1 MVTQDAAV
9 EIPASRADSGP
20 TALSDRRERM
30 ATILAVDDQS
40 EVLETVS
47 RVLSRS
53 HEVLRAASGEEAL
66 GLFDSASPDCV
77 LLDVD
82 MPGMDGHEVL
92 RRMVA
97 QDPNVPVIMLTG
109 VLDVKA
115 AVSCFKQG
123 AYDYLTKPPDF
134 SELRQTIDRAIEK
147 TALLAE
153 VRRLRGELS
162 RVYGIENIVGRHPR
176 MLEIFET
183 VSQVAPRR
191 ASVLILGDSGTGK
204 ELVARA
210 IHQQGLGPD
219 RPFVAV
225 NCAAIPEGLV
235 EAELFGHER
244 GAFTDAKHSRMGHF
258 ERANGGTL
266 FLDEISELSLPN
278 QAKLLRALQEREVT
292 RVGGTKT
299 IALDVRVVAATN
311 RNLDEMVEA
320 GDFRQDLYYRVNIIP
335 LQLPSLQE
343 RRSDIPLLVGHFISR
358 VAQAEGEA
366 PKTLSPEA
374 MRKLMAYSWPGN
386 VRELE
391 NMVERLMAL
400 TPGDVIDVDQLP
412 QTFSDAKPHDSGMF
426 EAVIS
431 GDTPLTTAVEQFE
444 GQVIGV
450 ALDRCGGNKSAAAT
464 MIGITR
470 RMLRYKLE
478 RLAKVDDDDGVP
490 SGS

>member
-1 MVTQDAAV
+1 
-9 EIPASRADSGP
+9 
-20 TALSDRRERM
+20 M
-30 ATILAVDDQS
+30 ATILAVDDQP

-53 HEVLRAASGEEAL
+53 HDVLRASSGKEAL
-66 GLFDSASPDCV
+66 RLFETESPDGV
-77 LLDVD
+77 LLDID

-92 RRMVA
+92 RRMTA
-97 QDPNVPVIMLTG
+97 LDPNVPVIMLTG

-115 AVSCFKQG
+115 AVSCLKDG

-134 SELRQTIDRAIEK
+134 TELRQTIDRAIEK
-147 TALLAE
+147 TSLLSE
-153 VRRLRGELS
+153 VRRLRGELG

-191 ASVLILGDSGTGK
+191 ASVLIMGESGTGK
-204 ELVARA
+204 ELIARA
-210 IHQQGLGPD
+210 IHQHGIGQD

-244 GAFTDAKHSRMGHF
+244 GAFTDAKTSRAGHF

-299 IALDVRVVAATN
+299 IELNVRVVAATN
-311 RNLDEMVEA
+311 RQLDEMVES
-320 GDFRQDLYYRVNIIP
+320 GEFRQDLYYRVNIIP
-335 LQLPSLQE
+335 IQLPSLQE

-358 VAQAEGEA
+358 VASLESEP
-366 PKTLSPEA
+366 PKSVSPEA
-374 MRKLMAYSWPGN
+374 MRKLMAHRWPGN

-400 TPGDVIDVDQLP
+400 TPGDIIDLAQLP
-412 QTFSDAKPHDSGMF
+412 QTLSDAQPQDSGMF
-426 EAVIS
+426 ESVIS
-431 GDTPLTTAVEQFE
+431 GETPLTSAVEQFE
-444 GQVIGV
+444 SLVIRV
-450 ALDRCGGNKSAAAT
+450 ALERCDGNKSAAAS

-470 RMLRYKLE
+470 RMLRYKIE
-478 RLAKVDDDDGVP
+478 RTVKDGDGDDSPDE
-490 SGS
+490 